1 MEIPAQKHAGMTEEL
16 HAGITEE
23 VHAGMTEEVHAGMTE
38 EVYAG
43 MTEEVHAGMTICIT
57 PVPVL
62 LPSRPNFSVIPALEP
77 GSSEKA
83 DSAKK

>member
-16 HAGITEE
+16 HAG
-23 VHAGMTEEVHAGMTE
+23 MTEEL
-38 EVYAG
+38 
-43 MTEEVHAGMTICIT
+43 HAGMTIFIT

-62 LPSRPNFSVIPALEP
+62 LPFRPNSSVIPALEP